1 MTGKFRQEVVSLFTV
16 NFIFVTELLI
26 ITFIGMTKKIIIT
39 GATGS
44 IGQNLVRELSAR
56 GDEVIVFTRNPE
68 KAAKKI
74 ANASKYV
81 KWDYGCMGVPSSL
94 TLRRTGWMNELNG
107 VDTVVHLAGANL
119 GAKRWTEEY
128 KKLAYDSRIISTRNL
143 GEAIKSVEKK
153 PKAFICSSAVGIY
166 GNRYDEVLDENS
178 SLGNDYLANLC
189 NDWEKEAEKVEQCG
203 VRRVSIRTGL
213 VLMKDEGV
221 LKQML
226 LPFKLFI
233 GGPLG
238 NGRQW
243 FPWIHIDD
251 IVGIYIHAIDN
262 ENVVGAINGSSPGI
276 VTMKQF
282 AKTLGKNLSRPSL
295 FPVPK
300 FAMKIVAGEVADYAV
315 MSQRISVEKI
325 INAGYKFKFENLE
338 AALSDLLIK

>member
-1 MTGKFRQEVVSLFTV
+1 M
-16 NFIFVTELLI
+16 
-26 ITFIGMTKKIIIT
+26 KKIIIT

-68 KAAKKI
+68 KAVKKI
-74 ANASKYV
+74 SSKIKIV
-81 KWDYGCMGVPSSL
+81 KWEYEKPEE
-94 TLRRTGWMNELNG
+94 WKEYLNG
-107 VDTVVHLAGANL
+107 IDAVIHLAGANL
-119 GAKRWTEEY
+119 GAKRWNEEY
-128 KKLAYDSRIISTRNL
+128 KKLAYDSRIVSTRNL
-143 GEAIKSVEKK
+143 VEAIKSVEQK
-153 PKAFICSSAVGIY
+153 PKVFICSSATGFY

-178 SLGNDYLANLC
+178 SKGNDFLATLC
-189 NDWEKEAEKVEQCG
+189 NDWEKEARTVELYG

-251 IVGIYIHAIDN
+251 IVGIYLHAIDN
-262 ENVVGAINGSSPGI
+262 PNVTGAINGTAPGI

-282 AKTLGKNLSRPSL
+282 AKQFGKILRRPSI
-295 FPVPK
+295 FPIPK
-300 FAMKIVAGEVADYAV
+300 FALKIAAGELGEYAV
-315 MSQRISVEKI
+315 MSQRTSVEKI
-325 INAGYKFKFENLE
+325 IKAGYKFKFNNLGNSLE
-338 AALSDLLIK
+338 KITNESN